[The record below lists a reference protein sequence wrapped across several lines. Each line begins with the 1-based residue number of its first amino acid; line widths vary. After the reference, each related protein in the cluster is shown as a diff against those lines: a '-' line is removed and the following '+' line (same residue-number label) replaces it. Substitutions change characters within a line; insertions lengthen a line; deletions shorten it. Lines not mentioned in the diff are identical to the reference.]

1 MEIIV
6 ILILIAAAAAAEA
19 AVYTA
24 RGGKKLSY
32 TARLER
38 QEVFEGD
45 SVTLTEELNN
55 GKALP
60 LPFVKSEI
68 IAPSSIDFGIG
79 AVSSKEDLC
88 YIPSIFSLKGNER
101 CTRTRQIKC
110 TQRGVFEIG
119 STSLYGGDL
128 FGLGHFT
135 LFAENREKLT
145 VLPTP
150 LSAEDFYPNS
160 KMLHG
165 DIQVR
170 RFICE
175 DPFLISGA
183 HEYSGRE
190 PMNTIFWNGT
200 ARTGKLMA
208 LNKDFTTCSKTLIML
223 NFQKRDDIIAPDSN
237 SVCEILI
244 KAAAFAIEECVQIK
258 GEYALAVNLPESVD
272 NPPPAAKEGEAYQTE
287 LLRRLARLEIGCD
300 ATLFSFMDK
309 QPLDEYTDL
318 ILITPSLSQEAADYL
333 NERRKAGQGVFVYS
347 PKNNSDADFF
357 VQITRKGAYGE

>member
-6 ILILIAAAAAAEA
+6 ILILIVISVAAEA
-19 AVYTA
+19 LLYSKQ
-24 RGGKKLSY
+24 GGKKLSY
-32 TARLER
+32 TAKLDR
-38 QEVFEGD
+38 QEIFEGD

-68 IAPSSIDFGIG
+68 IAPSSVDFGID
-79 AVSSKEDLC
+79 AKQSKEDLC
-88 YIPSIFSLKGNER
+88 YIPSVFSLKGNER
-101 CTRTRQIKC
+101 CTRTRKIKC
-110 TQRGVFEIG
+110 TERGCFEIG

-128 FGLGHFT
+128 FGIGGFT

-145 VLPTP
+145 VLPVP

-190 PMNTIFWNGT
+190 PMNSIFWNGT

-208 LNKDFTTCSKTLIML
+208 LNKDFTTCSKVLIML
-223 NFQKRDDIIAPDSN
+223 NFQRRDDIVAPDSN
-237 SVCEILI
+237 SVCEVLI
-244 KAAAFAIEECVQIK
+244 KAAAFAIEECVKI
-258 GEYALAVNLPESVD
+258 GSEYALAVIVP
-272 NPPPAAKEGEAYQTE
+272 
-287 LLRRLARLEIGCD
+287 
-300 ATLFSFMDK
+300 
-309 QPLDEYTDL
+309 
-318 ILITPSLSQEAADYL
+318 
-333 NERRKAGQGVFVYS
+333 
-347 PKNNSDADFF
+347 PKN
-357 VQITRKGAYGE
+357 

>member
-6 ILILIAAAAAAEA
+6 ILILIVISV
-19 AVYTA
+19 AVESLLYTKQ
-24 RGGKKLSY
+24 GGKKLSY
-32 TARLER
+32 TAKLDR
-38 QEVFEGD
+38 QEIFEGD

-68 IAPSSIDFGIG
+68 IAPDSVDFGIG
-79 AVSSKEDLC
+79 AKQSKEDLC
-88 YIPSIFSLKGNER
+88 YIPSVFSLKGNER
-101 CTRTRQIKC
+101 CTRTRNLKC
-110 TQRGVFEIG
+110 NQRGCFEIG

-128 FGLGHFT
+128 FGIGSFT

-145 VLPTP
+145 VLPAP
-150 LSAEDFYPNS
+150 LSTEDFYPNS

-190 PMNTIFWNGT
+190 PMNSIFWNGT

-208 LNKDFTTCSKTLIML
+208 LNKDFTTCSKVLIML
-223 NFQKRDDIIAPDSN
+223 NFQRRDDIVAPDSK
-237 SVCEILI
+237 SVCEVLI
-244 KAAAFAIEECVQIK
+244 KAAAFAIDQCVKIK
-258 GEYALAVNLPESVD
+258 SEFALAVNVPDETEA
-272 NPPPAAKEGEAYQTE
+272 PTAREGEEFRLE

-300 ATLFSFMDK
+300 CTLVNFMNK
-309 QPLDEYTDL
+309 LPLEEYTDL
-318 ILITPSLSQEAADYL
+318 ILITPSLSQETADYL
-333 NERRKAGQGVFVYS
+333 NEKRKLGQGVFVYA
-347 PKNNSDADFF
+347 PKNDSDADFF
-357 VQITRKGAYGE
+357 VQITRKEAERS

>member
-6 ILILIAAAAAAEA
+6 VLIIIAVSVAAEA
-19 AVYTA
+19 ALYTS
-24 RGGKKLSY
+24 RGGKNLSY
-32 TARLER
+32 SARLER

-68 IAPSSIDFGIG
+68 IAPNSIDFGIN
-79 AVSSKEDLC
+79 AKSSKEDLC

-101 CTRTRQIKC
+101 CTRTRQLKC
-110 TQRGVFEIG
+110 TQRGDFEIG

-128 FGLGHFT
+128 FGIGHFT
-135 LFAENREKLT
+135 LFTENREKLT

-150 LSAEDFYPNS
+150 LLADDFYPNS

-223 NFQKRDDIIAPDSN
+223 NFQKRDDIIAAESN
-237 SVCEILI
+237 SVCELLI
-244 KAAAFAIEECVQIK
+244 KAAAFAIEECGEVK
-258 GEYALAVNLPESVD
+258 GEYALALNLPENESVSLT
-272 NPPPAAKEGEAYQTE
+272 AKNGEMYKTQ
-287 LLRRLARLEIGCD
+287 LLRRLAKLQIDCKC
-300 ATLFSFMDK
+300 TLMGFMESL
-309 QPLDEYTDL
+309 PLDEFTDL
-318 ILITPSLSQEAADYL
+318 ILITPSLSQKTADFL
-333 NERRKAGQGVFVYS
+333 NKRRNEGQGVFVYS
-347 PKNNSDADFF
+347 RKNDSDADFF
-357 VQITRKGAYGE
+357 VQITRKAAGEV